1 VIPTFTPARRGSTR
15 LDYCLALVLLISTVT
30 PLTAPVHEASRNS
43 IDIRVIIDNDPG
55 FEDYIGTLM
64 ALQWPRVKVEALT
77 IVPGVIPDPY
87 IAATN
92 DLKFLEYVGRED
104 IPVAVGMNKPLKG
117 DVFFPKD
124 ESDRYIHFWDSYP
137 TPRQKILQTDAV
149 DLIISRIMSSPG
161 EITLVAA
168 GPLTNIA
175 AAIMREPQIV
185 KNVKK
190 IVIMGGTTLP
200 YVDDTSYVPG
210 TSRVAEFNIFT
221 DPEAANIVFGS
232 GAEIVMVGLNVTVK
246 LFLTPDLLEQIRQLK
261 NRATNLLEPML
272 AHTSLTPLWD
282 TLTIAISID
291 PYLVTTQRSR
301 VEVVLEND
309 QGQRGRTLVFKDADG
324 NVNVS
329 MDVDIAR
336 VKPLIVDLL
345 SKYDTASTTYIA
357 TPQSTTRSDVYTSKS
372 VTNSVDTQ
380 LESRWSTFLLA
391 TAALTC
397 LFIVILVGMFR
408 QRRGAS
414 RICFSCR
421 TVNKRTAR
429 FCRRCGVRL
438 R

>member
-1 VIPTFTPARRGSTR
+1 LPTSTCHVFFILLLATGLIPFSVSHALQPALGEVR
-15 LDYCLALVLLISTVT
+15 I
-30 PLTAPVHEASRNS
+30 
-43 IDIRVIIDNDPG
+43 IIDNDPG

-77 IVPGVIPDPY
+77 IVPGVISDPY

-92 DLKFLEYVGRED
+92 DLKFLEYIRRED
-104 IPVAVGMNKPLKG
+104 IPVAVGMKKPLKG

-137 TPRQKILQTDAV
+137 APKNKILQTSAV
-149 DLIISRIMSSPG
+149 DLIISMIMSSPG

-168 GPLTNIA
+168 GPLTNVA
-175 AAIMREPQIV
+175 AAIMKEPKIV
-185 KNVKK
+185 RNVKR

-200 YVDDTSYVPG
+200 HVDDTSYVPG
-210 TSRVAEFNIFT
+210 TSHVAEFNIFT
-221 DPEAANIVFGS
+221 DPEAASIVFGS

-246 LFLTPDLLEQIRQLK
+246 LFLTQDLLEQIWQLK

-301 VEVVLEND
+301 VEVVLENG
-309 QGQRGRTLVFKDADG
+309 QGQRGRTLVHKDADG

-329 MDVDIAR
+329 MDVDISR
-336 VKPLIVDLL
+336 VEPLIVDLL
-345 SKYDTASTTYIA
+345 SRYGTASTTYIA
-357 TPQSTTRSDVYTSKS
+357 TPQSVTGSNVYTSKS
-372 VTNSVDTQ
+372 VDRQ
-380 LESRWSTFLLA
+380 LENRWLMVLL
-391 TAALTC
+391 TAAVLTS
-397 LFIVILVGMFR
+397 LLTVLLVRMSR
-408 QRRGAS
+408 HRRDVS
-414 RICFSCR
+414 RICLSCR
-421 TVNKRTAR
+421 TVNKPTAK
-429 FCRRCGVRL
+429 FCRGCGIRL